1 MVLKYSL
8 PARFF
13 HWATLLLIVAAWIC
27 VEFKGAI
34 GPGLGM
40 TLHKSFGVTL
50 FCLVVIRL
58 VYRLFD
64 SPPPLNIDMPA
75 WQKTGAHLVH
85 WVLYGL
91 ILAQPLAGFVM
102 TQVAGYPLSFF
113 GLFEIPVF
121 ISGSS
126 QLGQTLSFLHE
137 EVIWNVLLGLVILH
151 VGFALRHQL
160 IKKDKLINRMW

>member
-13 HWATLLLIVAAWIC
+13 HWATLLLIIAAWIC

-34 GPGLGM
+34 GPSLGM

-64 SPPPLNIDMPA
+64 SPPPLNIDMPD
-75 WQKTGAHLVH
+75 WQKKGAHLIH

-91 ILAQPLAGFVM
+91 ILAQPLVGFVM
-102 TQVAGYPLSFF
+102 TQVEGYSLSFF
-113 GLFEIPVF
+113 GLFTIPVL
-121 ISGSS
+121 ISGTEGR
-126 QLGQTLSFLHE
+126 GQTLSFLHE
-137 EVIWNVLLGLVILH
+137 EVIWNMLLGLVILH

>member
-13 HWATLLLIVAAWIC
+13 HWATMLLIIAAWFC
-27 VEFKGAI
+27 VEFKGVF
-34 GPGLGM
+34 GSGLGM

-50 FCLVVIRL
+50 FFLVILRL
-58 VYRLFD
+58 IYRFID

-75 WQKTGAHLVH
+75 WQKKGAHLAH
-85 WVLYGL
+85 WLLYGL
-91 ILAQPLAGFVM
+91 ILAQPLAGFLM
-102 TQVAGYPLSFF
+102 TQTGGYPTSYF
-113 GLFEIPVF
+113 GIFQIPVIF
-121 ISGSS
+121 SGSS

-137 EVIWNVLLGLVILH
+137 ELIWNVLLGIVILH
-151 VGFALRHQL
+151 VGFALRHQF

>member
-13 HWATLLLIVAAWIC
+13 HWATALLILLAWIC

-34 GPGLGM
+34 GPSLGM
-40 TLHKSFGVTL
+40 TLHKSIGVTL
-50 FCLVVIRL
+50 FFLVIARL
-58 VYRLFD
+58 IYRFFD
-64 SPPPLNIDMPA
+64 APPPLNIEMPD
-75 WQKTGAHLVH
+75 WQKKGAHLIH

-91 ILAQPLAGFVM
+91 ILAQPLAGFMM

-121 ISGSS
+121 LSGSAE
-126 QLGQTLSFLHE
+126 LGQTLSFLHE
-137 EVIWNVLLGLVILH
+137 EVIWNLLLGLIILH

-160 IKKDKLINRMW
+160 IKKDKLIDRMW